1 MAKLLPFRGE
11 PTVDTGEPEL
21 LEIKDEAAGD
31 VLNAL
36 TSETAREILS
46 QLYQEPMTASDLA
59 DAVDTT
65 LQNTR
70 YHLERLEDAEV
81 IEPVDTWYSSRG
93 NEMTVY
99 SPAMGPL
106 VLAAGTEDDKSA
118 LRRFLG
124 RLVGATVILGI
135 ASILINR
142 FARLFGSPA
151 ITPGGEGPREGPIPS
166 NETTVSSPGDSQT
179 LTPTKGKPPTEST
192 PTSEQP
198 LCGEPITD
206 TEDLIVTP
214 ENPCISPTPA
224 QNTTATAHNTSQIS
238 DPTPT
243 PTQTTNPPSSAETVV
258 DTNASQLTTMGDVGL
273 DSMFVLQPGTY
284 FFAGGFIVL
293 ILLMIWWYR
302 GRYPPYH
309 T

>member
-1 MAKLLPFRGE
+1 M
-11 PTVDTGEPEL
+11 GEPEL

-59 DAVDTT
+59 AAVDTT

-70 YHLERLEDAEV
+70 YHLERLEDAGV

-106 VLAAGTEDDKSA
+106 VLAAGTENDKSA

-151 ITPGGEGPREGPIPS
+151 ITPGGEGPQEGPIPS

-179 LTPTKGKPPTEST
+179 LTPTEVKPPTEST

-214 ENPCISPTPA
+214 PTESPCISPTPT
-224 QNTTATAHNTSQIS
+224 QNTTVTAHNTSQIS

-243 PTQTTNPPSSAETVV
+243 PTQPNNPSSSAETVV

-273 DSMFVLQPGTY
+273 DSMFALQPGVY

-293 ILLMIWWYR
+293 ILLTIWWYR
-302 GRYPPYH
+302 GQYPPYH